1 MTIKKKKDG
10 SSMIISVSGQM
21 DTVTAPELDAVVDNE
36 LDGITDLT
44 LDFDGLTYSSSAG
57 LRVILK
63 AQKKM
68 NRQGKMKVINVSREV
83 MELLGVPGFVDF
95 LTIVPA

>member
-1 MTIKKKKDG
+1 MQISIHDEGSVRTIT
-10 SSMIISVSGQM
+10 VSGRM

-83 MELLGVPGFVDF
+83 MELLEVTGFVDF